1 MSNTENLPL
10 PPRDF
15 IARVDADIER
25 LEVHLGELRAT
36 LRGYFAGVE
45 HTVEILRERDA
56 TD

>member
-15 IARVDADIER
+15 IAKVDSDIER

-45 HTVEILRERDA
+45 HTAEVLRDRESA
-56 TD
+56 K